1 MKYFSVDN
9 LDIRGDCIIPFRTRQ
24 LAASSNALPLILA
37 YVIIAFST
45 LSTIIAE
52 LKARKS
58 PGDHC
63 ITAEVLKAGGEKMVE
78 ILDKIF
84 RKVLVDE
91 DIPTKWAKM
100 LATPVHKKG
109 DLHFRAIALLSR

>member
-1 MKYFSVDN
+1 
-9 LDIRGDCIIPFRTRQ
+9 
-24 LAASSNALPLILA
+24 
-37 YVIIAFST
+37 
-45 LSTIIAE
+45 
-52 LKARKS
+52 
-58 PGDHC
+58 
-63 ITAEVLKAGGEKMVE
+63 MVE